1 MGLIDESTRDRRT
14 PPRFSGEEATLLRKP
29 LPEPSAILPA
39 YESLEDMVRRVVRD
53 ELRPVLERLEEDHIR
68 GNATSDPPVPGS

>member
-1 MGLIDESTRDRRT
+1 M
-14 PPRFSGEEATLLRKP
+14 PRNP

-53 ELRPVLERLEEDHIR
+53 ELRPVLERLEEDQIPAK
-68 GNATSDPPVPGS
+68 ATSAPPVPRLVSAGAHG

>member
-1 MGLIDESTRDRRT
+1 M
-14 PPRFSGEEATLLRKP
+14 LRKP

-68 GNATSDPPVPGS
+68 GNATSDPPVLGS